1 MTMLPTLLDTRFA
14 VDDDHLVVTRGSK
27 RNVMCLLVAIWA
39 FGVFASVPYGWVGPD
54 APRWFTLAI
63 IVAIATA
70 LSAGLVIDFRRKSR
84 PFRVPLVGLRVEV
97 KDTETRSVR
106 HMTSHRT
113 LALTAGDA
121 RWVVSSVGP
130 SNPDFDRLPEAA
142 SDLRKLA
149 RVE

>member
-1 MTMLPTLLDTRFA
+1 MTMLPTLLHTRFA

-27 RNVMCLLVAIWA
+27 QSMNGLIITIWA
-39 FGVFASVPYGWVGPD
+39 LGAYASVPYVWVGAD
-54 APRWFTLAI
+54 APRWIVLAI
-63 IVAIATA
+63 IVAIAAA
-70 LSAGLVIDFRRKSR
+70 LSVGLVVTFRRKSR

-106 HMTSHRT
+106 HMSSHRT
-113 LALTAGDA
+113 LALTAGDS

-130 SNPDFDRLPEAA
+130 SNADFDRLPEVA

>member
-1 MTMLPTLLDTRFA
+1 MTMLPTLLHTRFA

-27 RNVMCLLVAIWA
+27 RSMNRLLIAIWVV
-39 FGVFASVPYGWVGPD
+39 GVYASVPYVWVGPD
-54 APRWFTLAI
+54 APRWSVLAI
-63 IVAIATA
+63 IVAIAAA
-70 LSAGLVIDFRRKSR
+70 LSAGLVVKFRRQSR

-106 HMTSHRT
+106 HTISHRT